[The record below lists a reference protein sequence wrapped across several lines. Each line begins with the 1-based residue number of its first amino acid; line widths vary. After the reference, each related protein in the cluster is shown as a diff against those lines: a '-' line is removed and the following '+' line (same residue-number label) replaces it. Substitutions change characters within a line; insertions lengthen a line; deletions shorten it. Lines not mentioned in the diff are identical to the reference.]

1 MDSAL
6 LTAITATATQ
16 ISGSVSDILPVAL
29 PVAGGIL
36 AVGVGWKIFRRFV
49 KA

>member
-1 MDSAL
+1 MDAAL
-6 LTAITATATQ
+6 LTAITATAAQ
-16 ISGSVSDILPVAL
+16 ITGSVGDILPIAL

-36 AVGVGWKIFRRFV
+36 AVGVGWKLFRRFA